1 MISAILMGLSFRYT
15 INFFDSSLNY
25 DQNLKSVYLIGIVFF
40 AFISYLLISIL
51 IKAFK
56 MSDINLKY

>member
-40 AFISYLLISIL
+40 AFISYLLISI
-51 IKAFK
+51 
-56 MSDINLKY
+56 